1 MSDIF
6 DLLLTGG
13 TVLNPATKLNQRLD
27 VGVTGDRVAAIQANL
42 PRASAKRVID
52 VTGCYVTPGL
62 IDFHVHSYWGVNPY
76 GCNLDALCLA
86 TGVTTTMDAGS
97 AGPVNLLGFR
107 KLVYEQ
113 SKTRMLGFIALA
125 QHGVLNAPGE
135 LLNLGFA
142 DSDGTAQAVSDNRD
156 IGIGVKVRLHKKAI
170 GENSREALR
179 LAIKAGEAT
188 RTPIM
193 VHVGDTAI
201 GMDEIAATLRAGD
214 IITHCYTPQKPS
226 IIDDKGKL
234 LPLVRKAKERGVIF
248 DVGHASGHFD
258 FNLVQRAMGEGIIPD
273 IISSDLHGR
282 MTQPGFGIVGDLPTT
297 LTKFIPLGLSI
308 EKIIAACTVDAAR
321 AVGWQDRIGSLE
333 VGREADIAVLQI
345 LDDPVTLRDS
355 VGGERLHKQ
364 RIAAKWTVRAGKVFH
379 GRG

>member
-1 MSDIF
+1 MSDSF

-13 TVLNPATKLNQRLD
+13 TVLNPATQLNEKLD
-27 VGVTGDRVAAIQANL
+27 IGVTGNRVTAIQTTL
-42 PRASAKRVID
+42 PRAGAKKVLD

-76 GCNLDALCLA
+76 GCDLDSLCLA

-97 AGPVNLLGFR
+97 AGPVNFLGFR

-113 SKTRMLGFIALA
+113 SKTRMLGFVALA
-125 QHGVLNAPGE
+125 QHGVLNTPGE

-142 DSDGTAQAVSDNRD
+142 DSEGAAEAVGNNRD
-156 IGIGVKVRLHKKAI
+156 IGIGIKVRLHKKSI

-201 GMDEIAATLRAGD
+201 GMDEIAATLRPGD
-214 IITHCYTPQKPS
+214 VITHCYTPQKPS
-226 IIDDKGKL
+226 IIDEQGKL
-234 LPLVRKAKERGVIF
+234 LPEVHKAKERGVIF
-248 DVGHASGHFD
+248 DVGHAGGHFD
-258 FNLVQRAMGEGIIPD
+258 FDLVQRAMGEGIVPD
-273 IISSDLHGR
+273 IISSDLHGKLA
-282 MTQPGFGIVGDLPTT
+282 QPGFGVVGDLPMV
-297 LTKFIPLGLSI
+297 LTKFLPMGLSL
-308 EKIIAACTVDAAR
+308 EQIIANCTVNAAR
-321 AVGWQDRIGSLE
+321 AVGWQDRLGSLE
-333 VGREADIAVLQI
+333 IGREADIAVLQV
-345 LDDPVTLRDS
+345 LDDPVMLRDS
-355 VGGERLHKQ
+355 VGAEKLHRQ
-364 RIAAKWTVRAGKVFH
+364 RIAARWTIRAGEVFS

>member
-1 MSDIF
+1 MADVF

-13 TVLNPATKLNQRLD
+13 TVLNPATSLNQKLD
-27 VGVTGDRVAAIQANL
+27 VGVAGDRVTAIQANL
-42 PRASAKRVID
+42 PRAGAKRVID

-97 AGPVNLLGFR
+97 AGPINLLGFR
-107 KLVYEQ
+107 KLVYEP
-113 SKTRMLGFIALA
+113 SKTRMLGFVALA

-142 DSDGTAQAVSDNRD
+142 DSDGAAQAVSDNRD
-156 IGIGVKVRLHKKAI
+156 IGVGVKVRLHKKAI

-188 RTPIM
+188 GTPIM

-201 GMDEIAATLRAGD
+201 GMDEIADTLRPGD
-214 IITHCYTPQKPS
+214 VITHCYTPQRPS

-258 FNLVQRAMGEGIIPD
+258 FNLVERAMGEGLLPD

-297 LTKFIPLGLSI
+297 LTKFLPLGLSLDQ
-308 EKIIAACTVDAAR
+308 IIAGCTINAAR
-321 AVGWQDRIGSLE
+321 AVGRQDRIGSLE
-333 VGREADIAVLQI
+333 VGREADIAVLQMI
-345 LDDPVTLRDS
+345 DDPVTLRDS
-355 VGGERLHKQ
+355 VGGEKLHKQ
-364 RIAAKWTVRAGKVFH
+364 RIAARWTVRAGEVFQ

>member
-1 MSDIF
+1 MADTF

-13 TVLNPATKLNQRLD
+13 TVLNPATQLNQKLD
-27 VGVTGDRVAAIQANL
+27 VAVTGDRVAAIQADL
-42 PRASAKRVID
+42 PRSGAQRVID

-76 GCNLDALCLA
+76 GCNLDSLCLA

-97 AGPVNLLGFR
+97 AGPVNFLGFR
-107 KLVYEQ
+107 KLVYDQ

-125 QHGVLNAPGE
+125 QHGVLNTPGE

-142 DSDGTAQAVSDNRD
+142 DSDGAADTVGNNRD
-156 IGIGVKVRLHKKAI
+156 IGIGIKVRLHKKSI

-201 GMDEIAATLRAGD
+201 GMDEIADTLRPGD

-248 DVGHASGHFD
+248 DVGHAGGHFD

-273 IISSDLHGR
+273 VISSDLHGR
-282 MTQPGFGIVGDLPTT
+282 LSQPGFGVVGDLPTV
-297 LTKFIPLGLSI
+297 LTKFLPMGLSFD
-308 EKIIAACTVDAAR
+308 EIIAKCTVDAAR
-321 AVGWQDRIGSLE
+321 VIGWQDRIGSLE

-355 VGGERLHKQ
+355 VGGEKLHQQ
-364 RIAAKWTVRAGKVFH
+364 RIAAKWTIRAGEVFQ

>member
-1 MSDIF
+1 MSDTF
-6 DLLLTGG
+6 DVLLAGG
-13 TVLNPATKLNQRLD
+13 TVVNPATKLNQKLD
-27 VGVTGDRVAAIQANL
+27 VGVSGGRITAIQSDL
-42 PRASAKRVID
+42 PRTGVKRVID

-76 GCNLDALCLA
+76 GCDLDALCLA

-107 KLVYEQ
+107 KLVYEK
-113 SKTRMLGFIALA
+113 SKTRMLGFVALA
-125 QHGVLNAPGE
+125 QHGVLNTPGE

-142 DSDGTAQAVSDNRD
+142 DSDGAAQAVGDNRD
-156 IGIGVKVRLHKKAI
+156 IGIGIKVRLHKKSI

-201 GMDEIAATLRAGD
+201 GIDEIADTLRPGD
-214 IITHCYTPQKPS
+214 VITHCYTPQKPS

-248 DVGHASGHFD
+248 DVGHAGGHFD
-258 FNLVQRAMGEGIIPD
+258 FNLVERAMGEGIVPD
-273 IISSDLHGR
+273 VISSDLHGR
-282 MTQPGFGIVGDLPTT
+282 LSQPGFGVVGDLPTV
-297 LTKFIPLGLSI
+297 LTKFLPLGLSFEQI
-308 EKIIAACTVDAAR
+308 VADCTINAAR
-321 AVGWQDRIGSLE
+321 VVGWQDRIGSLE
-333 VGREADIAVLQI
+333 VGREADIAVLHVV
-345 LDDPVTLRDS
+345 DDPVTLRDS
-355 VGGERLHKQ
+355 LGAEKLHRQ
-364 RIAAKWTVRAGKVFH
+364 RIAAKWTIRAGEVFQ

>member
-1 MSDIF
+1 MADIF

-13 TVLNPATKLNQRLD
+13 TVLNPATKLNEKLD
-27 VGVTGDRVAAIQANL
+27 VGVTGDRVTAIQANL
-42 PRASAKRVID
+42 PRSNAKKTLD

-76 GCNLDALCLA
+76 GCDLDSLCLA

-97 AGPVNLLGFR
+97 AGPVNFLGFR
-107 KLVYEQ
+107 KLVHEQ
-113 SKTRMLGFIALA
+113 SKTRMLGFVALA
-125 QHGVLNAPGE
+125 QHGVLNTPGE
-135 LLNLGFA
+135 LLHLGFA
-142 DSDGTAQAVSDNRD
+142 DSDGAAETVGNNRD
-156 IGIGVKVRLHKKAI
+156 IGIGIKVRMHKKAI

-188 RTPIM
+188 RTPVM

-201 GMDEIAATLRAGD
+201 GMDEIADTLRGGD
-214 IITHCYTPQKPS
+214 VITHCYTPQRPS
-226 IIDDKGKL
+226 IVDDSGKL

-248 DVGHASGHFD
+248 DVGHAGGHFD
-258 FNLVQRAMGEGIIPD
+258 FELVQRAMGEGILPD

-282 MTQPGFGIVGDLPTT
+282 LKQPGFGVVGDLPTT
-297 LTKFIPLGLSI
+297 LTKFLPLGLSL
-308 EKIIAACTVDAAR
+308 EQIIANCTVNAAR
-321 AVGWQDRIGSLE
+321 VIGWQDRIGSLE

-355 VGGERLHKQ
+355 VGGEKLHKQ
-364 RIAAKWTVRAGKVFH
+364 RIAARWTIRAGEMFQA
-379 GRG
+379 RG

>member
-1 MSDIF
+1 MSDSY
-6 DLLLTGG
+6 DLLIAGG
-13 TVLNPATKLNQRLD
+13 TVLNPATKTNEKLD
-27 VGVTGDRVAAIQANL
+27 VAVAGDRVAAIQADI
-42 PRASAKRVID
+42 PRTAAKRVID
-52 VTGCYVTPGL
+52 AAGSYVTPGL

-76 GCNLDALCLA
+76 GCDLDAVCLA

-107 KLVYEQ
+107 KLVYER
-113 SKTRMLGFIALA
+113 SKTRMIGFVALA
-125 QHGVLNAPGE
+125 QHGVWNEPGE

-142 DSDGTAQAVSDNRD
+142 DRDGSAQAVIDNRD
-156 IGIGVKVRLHKKAI
+156 ISIGIKVRLHKKAI
-170 GENSREALR
+170 GENSRDALR
-179 LAIKAGEAT
+179 LAIAAGEAS

-193 VHVGDTAI
+193 VHVGSTAI
-201 GMDEIAATLRAGD
+201 GMDEIADTLRPGD

-226 IIDDKGKL
+226 IIDDHGKL

-258 FNLVQRAMGEGIIPD
+258 YDLVERAMGEGIIPD
-273 IISSDLHGR
+273 IISSDLHGK
-282 MTQPGFGIVGDLPTT
+282 MKQPGFGVVGDLPTT
-297 LTKFIPLGLSI
+297 LTKFLPMGLSL
-308 EKIIAACTVDAAR
+308 EKIIACCTVDAAK

-345 LDDPVTLRDS
+345 VDDSVILRDS
-355 VGGERLHKQ
+355 LGAEREHKK
-364 RIAAKWTVRAGKVFH
+364 RIAAKWTIRAGEIFQ

>member
-1 MSDIF
+1 MADWF

-13 TVLNPATKLNQRLD
+13 TILNPATKLDEKLD
-27 VGVTGDRVAAIQANL
+27 VGVTGDRVTAIQANL
-42 PRASAKRVID
+42 PRATAKKTLD

-62 IDFHVHSYWGVNPY
+62 VDFHVHSYWGVNPY
-76 GCNLDALCLA
+76 GSNLDSLCLA

-97 AGPVNLLGFR
+97 AGPVNFLGFR

-113 SKTRMLGFIALA
+113 SKTRMLGFVALA
-125 QHGVLNAPGE
+125 QHGVLNTPGE

-142 DSDGTAQAVSDNRD
+142 DSEGAADTVGNNRD
-156 IGIGVKVRLHKKAI
+156 IGVGIKVRLHKKSI

-201 GMDEIAATLRAGD
+201 GMDEIAETLRPGD
-214 IITHCYTPQKPS
+214 IITHCYTPQRPS
-226 IIDDKGKL
+226 IIDNAGKL
-234 LPLVRKAKERGVIF
+234 LPQVRKAKERGVIF
-248 DVGHASGHFD
+248 DVGHAGGHFD
-258 FNLVQRAMGEGIIPD
+258 FNLVERAMGDGLLPD
-273 IISSDLHGR
+273 IISSDLHSR
-282 MTQPGFGIVGDLPTT
+282 LAQPGFGVVGDLSTV
-297 LTKFIPLGLSI
+297 LTKFLPLGLSF
-308 EKIIAACTVDAAR
+308 EQIIANCTVNAAR

-345 LDDPVTLRDS
+345 LDDPVMLRDS
-355 VGGERLHKQ
+355 VGAEKLHRQ
-364 RIAAKWTVRAGKVFH
+364 RIAAKWTIRGGEVFQ